1 MVVGVEY
8 EDSERLDVV
17 VSGRSSCVSSLWGIG
32 DEMFE
37 ADGMLPSFL
46 TWVTEGSMGDIG
58 VIRCSGGQG
67 YRSSFL

>member
-1 MVVGVEY
+1 MVVVGVEY
-8 EDSERLDVV
+8 EDSKRLDVV
-17 VSGRSSCVSSLWGIG
+17 VSGEICVSLWGIG
-32 DEMFE
+32 DEMLA

-46 TWVTEGSMGDIG
+46 TWVTESSMGDIG